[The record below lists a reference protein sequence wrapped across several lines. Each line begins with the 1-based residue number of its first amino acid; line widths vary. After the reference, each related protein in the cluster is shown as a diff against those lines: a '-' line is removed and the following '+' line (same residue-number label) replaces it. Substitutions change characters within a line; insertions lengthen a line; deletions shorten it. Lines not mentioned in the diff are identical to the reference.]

1 MDFIRSIRSIYS
13 FMIFIFLVLQKRH
26 AGYIPLILEKVKI
39 NRDSHLGNT
48 IYQCRLQFNDMNLSG
63 VPAT

>member
-13 FMIFIFLVLQKRH
+13 FKIFIFLVLQKRH
-26 AGYIPLILEKVKI
+26 DILEKVKI

-63 VPAT
+63 VAAT

>member
-13 FMIFIFLVLQKRH
+13 FMTFIFLVLQLRQ
-26 AGYIPLILEKVKI
+26 AEDILLIYKKKI